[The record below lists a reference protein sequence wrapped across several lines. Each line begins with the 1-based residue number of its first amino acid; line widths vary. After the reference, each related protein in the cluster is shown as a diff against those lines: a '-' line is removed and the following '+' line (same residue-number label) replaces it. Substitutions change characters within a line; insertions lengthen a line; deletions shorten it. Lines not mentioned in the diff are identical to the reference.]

1 MKKLYT
7 LTYYIFLLA
16 GFACNSK
23 SYKENT
29 IIQLKSIGEA
39 SLMIDET
46 TPDFSMGLQYV
57 EAGQEMVF
65 NINWT
70 TNSLQM
76 YDLENGELI
85 KNIQFEKEGDQ
96 GVGELMAFH
105 VHTMDSIFLFPF
117 GTSYCSLADTSGKVK
132 KRFRY
137 EAPENHTPGFV
148 HNISYISPP
157 IVQGSKVILKT
168 RPAIVSNYN
177 EMTNEMLA
185 KSHLTFKLDLESLK
199 TTLLSQFYPVEYL
212 EKGSRRFDFSMVE
225 GDGKVVYSFFGDHNL
240 YWSENFEG
248 PLKSID
254 GRSSYLNE
262 ALPLFPK
269 GGPVLESQKYSFA
282 SSRYEN
288 LLYDRYREVYYR
300 FAFPDL
306 EVDTEEEVRAL
317 RNNPGPFVVMVFDK
331 NLKLL
336 GETYF
341 EGGMYLPMNAFV
353 GKKGLYLSTNNPDN
367 PENQE
372 DKMGFE
378 IFELKKL

>member
-1 MKKLYT
+1 MKYP
-7 LTYYIFLLA
+7 LTIISFILLFL
-16 GFACNSK
+16 GFSCKPNNREEIA
-23 SYKENT
+23 E
-29 IIQLKSIGEA
+29 IQLKSIGQT

-46 TPDFSMGLQYV
+46 TPDFSMGLQYF
-57 EAGQEMVF
+57 ESGQEMVF

-85 KNIQFEKEGDQ
+85 KNIQFEREGDQ

-117 GTSYCSLADTSGKVK
+117 GTSYFSLADTSGKVK
-132 KRFRY
+132 KRFGY

-157 IVQGSKVILKT
+157 IVKGNEIILKT

-177 EMTNEMLA
+177 EMSNEMLA
-185 KSHLTFKLDLESLK
+185 KSHLTFRLDLDSLK
-199 TTLLSQFYPVEYL
+199 TTLLPQFYPADYL
-212 EKGSRRFDFSMVE
+212 EKGTKRFDFSMVKE
-225 GDGKVVYSFFGDHNL
+225 DGKLVYSFFGDHNL
-240 YWSENFEG
+240 YWAENLEG

-254 GRSSYLNE
+254 GRSTFLNE

-269 GGPVLESQKYSFA
+269 GGPALESQKYSFA

-288 LLYDRYREVYYR
+288 LLYDRYQEVYYR
-300 FAFPDL
+300 FAYPDL
-306 EVDTEEEVRAL
+306 EVETEGEVRAL

-331 NLKLL
+331 ELKLL

-341 EGGMYLPMNAFV
+341 EGGKYLPMNAFV

-367 PENQE
+367 PKNQE

-378 IFELKKL
+378 VYFLL